1 MGVGINFYP
10 PAARSR
16 EWSSAGWLATNG
28 GKTTIYWDRDGG
40 RWWHKKKTRETK
52 EETEENRRR
61 LRWVTEIR
69 RQQSQRDRL
78 SKEQCLKILHIPSI
92 SFTALTVRDF
102 VSCRMRLPSNV
113 AHKDSFDHIWQSVPL
128 SLSLHLYLCRQLS
141 MPRASQ
147 CLSLI
152 VLSLSI
158 LSRWAFITFLLTFL
172 SLANL
177 LPPPLSLISTI
188 LDVLGSPPPGSYCPC
203 VPPLPRSVALF
214 LYHFASIQFDSIQVA
229 LLNLMFDER
238 FLLKHTID

>member
-1 MGVGINFYP
+1 MG
-10 PAARSR
+10 
-16 EWSSAGWLATNG
+16 E
-28 GKTTIYWDRDGG
+28 DGDIK
-40 RWWHKKKTRETK
+40 RKPERPK
-52 EETEENRRR
+52 
-61 LRWVTEIR
+61 R
-69 RQQSQRDRL
+69 RQRKTEGDWDEWQRLEGNNHRDRL

-188 LDVLGSPPPGSYCPC
+188 LDVLGSPPPPALTAPASLPC
-203 VPPLPRSVALF
+203 LALWLSF
-214 LYHFASIQFDSIQVA
+214 STTLRQFNLTQFRLLYWI
-229 LLNLMFDER
+229 
-238 FLLKHTID
+238 

>member
-1 MGVGINFYP
+1 MPSKTLVFLMGVGINFYP

-52 EETEENRRR
+52 EETEKTEGDWDEWQR
-61 LRWVTEIR
+61 LEGNNH
-69 RQQSQRDRL
+69 RDRL

-128 SLSLHLYLCRQLS
+128 SLSLSTYTSAVSSLC
-141 MPRASQ
+141 
-147 CLSLI
+147 
-152 VLSLSI
+152 
-158 LSRWAFITFLLTFL
+158 
-172 SLANL
+172 
-177 LPPPLSLISTI
+177 
-188 LDVLGSPPPGSYCPC
+188 
-203 VPPLPRSVALF
+203 
-214 LYHFASIQFDSIQVA
+214 HA
-229 LLNLMFDER
+229 LLNVSHSLFS
-238 FLLKHTID
+238 H

>member
-188 LDVLGSPPPGSYCPC
+188 LDVLGSPPPALTAPASLPC
-203 VPPLPRSVALF
+203 LALWLSF
-214 LYHFASIQFDSIQVA
+214 STTLRQFNLTQFRLLYWI
-229 LLNLMFDER
+229 
-238 FLLKHTID
+238 

>member
-52 EETEENRRR
+52 EETEKTEGDWDEWQR
-61 LRWVTEIR
+61 LEGNNH
-69 RQQSQRDRL
+69 RDRL

-188 LDVLGSPPPGSYCPC
+188 LDVLGSPPGSYCPC

>member
-61 LRWVTEIR
+61 LRWVTEIK

-128 SLSLHLYLCRQLS
+128 SLSPPIPLPSALYATRFS
-141 MPRASQ
+141 MSLTH
-147 CLSLI
+147 CSLI
-152 VLSLSI
+152 KHLVPLSFYHLSPHISLSRQFTPSTS
-158 LSRWAFITFLLTFL
+158 LSHIHHLGCFGF
-172 SLANL
+172 
-177 LPPPLSLISTI
+177 PPPS
-188 LDVLGSPPPGSYCPC
+188 SYCPC

>member
-1 MGVGINFYP
+1 MG
-10 PAARSR
+10 
-16 EWSSAGWLATNG
+16 E
-28 GKTTIYWDRDGG
+28 DGDIK
-40 RWWHKKKTRETK
+40 RKPERPK
-52 EETEENRRR
+52 
-61 LRWVTEIR
+61 R
-69 RQQSQRDRL
+69 RQRKTEGDWDEWQRLEGNNHRDSL

-188 LDVLGSPPPGSYCPC
+188 LDVLGFPPRSYRPC

-238 FLLKHTID
+238 FVLKHTID

>member
-1 MGVGINFYP
+1 MG
-10 PAARSR
+10 
-16 EWSSAGWLATNG
+16 E
-28 GKTTIYWDRDGG
+28 DGDIK
-40 RWWHKKKTRETK
+40 RKPERPK
-52 EETEENRRR
+52 
-61 LRWVTEIR
+61 R
-69 RQQSQRDRL
+69 RQRKTEGDWDEWQRLEGNNHRDRL

-188 LDVLGSPPPGSYCPC
+188 LDVLGSPPPSSYCPC

>member
-1 MGVGINFYP
+1 MG
-10 PAARSR
+10 
-16 EWSSAGWLATNG
+16 E
-28 GKTTIYWDRDGG
+28 DGDIK
-40 RWWHKKKTRETK
+40 RKPERPK
-52 EETEENRRR
+52 
-61 LRWVTEIR
+61 R
-69 RQQSQRDRL
+69 RQRKTEGDWDEWQRLEGNNHRDRL

-128 SLSLHLYLCRQLS
+128 SLSPPIPLPSALYATRFS
-141 MPRASQ
+141 MSLTH
-147 CLSLI
+147 CSLI
-152 VLSLSI
+152 KHLVPLSFYHLSPHISLSRQFTPSTS
-158 LSRWAFITFLLTFL
+158 LSHIHH
-172 SLANL
+172 
-177 LPPPLSLISTI
+177 
-188 LDVLGSPPPGSYCPC
+188 LGCFGFPPPGSYCPC

>member
-52 EETEENRRR
+52 EETEGDWDEWQR
-61 LRWVTEIR
+61 LEGNNH
-69 RQQSQRDRL
+69 RDRL

-128 SLSLHLYLCRQLS
+128 SLSPPIPLPSAPYATRFSMSLTHCSLIKHLVPLSFYHLSPHISLSRQFTPSTSLSHIHHLGCFGFPPRLLLPLRPPLASLCGS
-141 MPRASQ
+141 
-147 CLSLI
+147 LSLPLC
-152 VLSLSI
+152 VNSI
-158 LSRWAFITFLLTFL
+158 WLNSGCFTESNVWWK
-172 SLANL
+172 
-177 LPPPLSLISTI
+177 
-188 LDVLGSPPPGSYCPC
+188 VSPEAHN
-203 VPPLPRSVALF
+203 R
-214 LYHFASIQFDSIQVA
+214 
-229 LLNLMFDER
+229 
-238 FLLKHTID
+238 LK

>member
-61 LRWVTEIR
+61 LRWVTEIK

-128 SLSLHLYLCRQLS
+128 SLSPPIPLPSALYATRFS
-141 MPRASQ
+141 MSLTH
-147 CLSLI
+147 CSLI
-152 VLSLSI
+152 KHLVPLSFYHLSPHISLSRQFTPSTS
-158 LSRWAFITFLLTFL
+158 LSHIHHLGCFGF
-172 SLANL
+172 
-177 LPPPLSLISTI
+177 PPPS
-188 LDVLGSPPPGSYCPC
+188 SYCPC

-214 LYHFASIQFDSIQVA
+214 LYHFASIQFDSIHVA

>member
-1 MGVGINFYP
+1 M
-10 PAARSR
+10 
-16 EWSSAGWLATNG
+16 E

-61 LRWVTEIR
+61 LRWVTEIK

-128 SLSLHLYLCRQLS
+128 SLSPPIPLPSALYATRFS
-141 MPRASQ
+141 MSLTH
-147 CLSLI
+147 CSLI
-152 VLSLSI
+152 KHLVPLSFYHLSPHISLSRQFTPSTS
-158 LSRWAFITFLLTFL
+158 LSHIHHLGCFGF
-172 SLANL
+172 
-177 LPPPLSLISTI
+177 PPPS
-188 LDVLGSPPPGSYCPC
+188 SYCPC